1 MMAEG
6 NRIPGVPPEG
16 YRVVRQIVSTNALR
30 FNPDRDCMSIA
41 ADLVT
46 AHETGAPVVDDDD
59 RILGFISEID
69 LLRALCGGWDLN
81 RLNAE
86 DVMTPCA
93 IGVEETTPIAEA
105 IQVMDQYH
113 LYNLPVRVDGQ
124 VRYSVTRHDLLR
136 AWVGL
141 GLSREPATTG

>member
-1 MMAEG
+1 MTVEG
-6 NRIPGVPPEG
+6 NTIPGVPPEG
-16 YRVVRQIVSTNALR
+16 YRVIGQIVSTNDLR
-30 FNPDRDCMSIA
+30 FRPDQDCMSLA

-46 AHETGAPVVDDDD
+46 SHETGAPVVDDQD
-59 RILGFISEID
+59 RIVGFISEID
-69 LLRALCGGWDLN
+69 LLRGLCQGWDLN
-81 RLNAE
+81 RLRAE

-113 LYNLPVRVDGQ
+113 LYNLPVRVEGQ

>member
-6 NRIPGVPPEG
+6 NAIAGVPPEG
-16 YRVVRQIVSTNALR
+16 YRVIGQIVSTNDLR
-30 FNPDRDCMSIA
+30 FRPDQDCMSIA

-46 AHETGAPVVDDDD
+46 AHTTGAPVVEEGDK
-59 RILGFISEID
+59 IVGFISEID
-69 LLRALCGGWDLN
+69 LLRALCQGWDLN

-86 DVMTPCA
+86 AVMTPCA
-93 IGVEETTPIAEA
+93 IGVEEATPIAEA

-113 LYNLPVRVDGQ
+113 LHNLPVRVDGQ